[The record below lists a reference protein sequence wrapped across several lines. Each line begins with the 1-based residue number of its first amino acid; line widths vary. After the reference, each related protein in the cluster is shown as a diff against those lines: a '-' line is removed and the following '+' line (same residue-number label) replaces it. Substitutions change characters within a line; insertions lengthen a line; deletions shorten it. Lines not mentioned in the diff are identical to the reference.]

1 MVVSSGVGVQSIYHL
16 FKVENVQYPAQLSS
30 CWTRT
35 PSIPLHPPISYMVL
49 KINLGDCPLSLVNT
63 FYPFR
68 GPWSN
73 TLQRPGLD
81 YYLFIY
87 WLDYLLL
94 LHTHWSWAAGHWAG
108 QKTRGQIRDNC
119 DCVSPSLHH
128 DAVSNGRLYR
138 KYLSVSHSLPLSLH

>member
-1 MVVSSGVGVQSIYHL
+1 MAVSSGVGVQSIYHL

-30 CWTRT
+30 CWTPDT
-35 PSIPLHPPISYMVL
+35 KYPLHPPISYMVL

-94 LHTHWSWAAGHWAG
+94 LLTHTHWSWDAGHWLARPEDQVG
-108 QKTRGQIRDNC
+108 SEINM
-119 DCVSPSLHH
+119 
-128 DAVSNGRLYR
+128 
-138 KYLSVSHSLPLSLH
+138 SVSHRLFIMILSAI